1 MCALILP
8 SYQRAW
14 RWKKSQAALIKS
26 IFCSL
31 QLPAAPALL
40 RRLTVPRL
48 LPRGPQGAPS
58 PVCLQDE
65 GDETALLSFF
75 SLKCSSVIKAQLEL
89 RQSALCHCRFSL
101 RLYLLANVT
110 CLLQHTGGEVNGA
123 VGAGI
128 AQRWK
133 AHSVND
139 LLFIFLQQQQQSVMP
154 ATTTGWPA
162 LCFQPFPVD

>member
-1 MCALILP
+1 MCALTLP

-31 QLPAAPALL
+31 QLSAALL
-40 RRLTVPRL
+40 CRVTVPRL

-58 PVCLQDE
+58 PVFLQDE

-75 SLKCSSVIKAQLEL
+75 SVKCSSVIKAQLEL
-89 RQSALCHCRFSL
+89 RQSALCHCLFSL
-101 RLYLLANVT
+101 RLYLLAHVT
-110 CLLQHTGGEVNGA
+110 CLLHHTGGEVNGA
-123 VGAGI
+123 VSAGI

-133 AHSVND
+133 AHTVND
-139 LLFIFLQQQQQSVMP
+139 LSFIFLHQQQQSVKP
-154 ATTTGWPA
+154 ARTIGWPA
-162 LCFQPFPVD
+162 LCLQPFPVQ